1 MRALFT
7 VQPSVGHLHPLVP
20 VAHAL
25 LGAKH
30 DVAICSAPS
39 FRPEVEVFG
48 LTHVD
53 AGLDWL
59 MSDQSTWEV
68 FPPSHLRAPSSRLGQ
83 S

>member
-25 LGAKH
+25 SEAGH
-30 DVAICSAPS
+30 GVAICSAPS
-39 FRPEVEVFG
+39 FRPEVEAFG
-48 LTHVD
+48 LPYID

-59 MSDQSTWEV
+59 MSDQSSWEA
-68 FPPSHLRAPSSRLGQ
+68 SRRGSRELRR
-83 S
+83 